1 MAFLFFD
8 DMVDIYESSK
18 LVVAVF
24 PFWTGVFESVDVVV
38 GRFDCVDSTVGE
50 NFWHALGTRD

>member
-1 MAFLFFD
+1 
-8 DMVDIYESSK
+8 MVDIYESSK